1 MEASAVQ
8 NSRWKA
14 AGAEVHEAL
23 RDARISAVMHAVEKV
38 DAALIADEYAVFAA
52 ALAPELVGNNPGN
65 IVAASAVV
73 RQLNADGKIS
83 YSQYE
88 RLIEHASLRGD
99 MVLLMGEEIVVP
111 KGHNPLAGQTVR
123 RRFTELWRPEGE
135 KWLLTARQATV
146 VR

>member
-1 MEASAVQ
+1 MQ

-14 AGAEVHEAL
+14 AGPEVHEAL
-23 RDARISAVMHAVEKV
+23 RDDKIAAVMRAVEKV

-52 ALAPELVGNNPGN
+52 ALAPELVVNNPVN
-65 IVAASAVV
+65 VVAQRGVV
-73 RQLNADGKIS
+73 AQLNADGKIS

-111 KGHNPLAGQTVR
+111 KGHNPLAGQTVH

-135 KWLLTARQATV
+135 KWLLSARQATI

>member
-1 MEASAVQ
+1 MQ

-14 AGAEVHEAL
+14 ANSEVQAAVLDEKIA
-23 RDARISAVMHAVEKV
+23 AVMRAIEKV
-38 DAALIADEYAVFAA
+38 DAALIADEYTVFAA
-52 ALAPELVGNNPGN
+52 ALAPELVVNNPVN
-65 IVAASAVV
+65 IVASRAVV
-73 RQLNADGKIS
+73 AQLNADGKIS

-111 KGHNPLAGQTVR
+111 KGQNPLAGQTVR
-123 RRFTELWRPEGE
+123 RRFTELWRPEGAA
-135 KWLLTARQATV
+135 WLLSARQATV

>member
-1 MEASAVQ
+1 MQ

-14 AGAEVHEAL
+14 ANPEVQAAVL
-23 RDARISAVMHAVEKV
+23 DDRIAAVMQAIEKV
-38 DAALIADEYAVFAA
+38 DAALVADEYTVFAA
-52 ALAPELVGNNPGN
+52 ALAPELVVNNPVN
-65 IVAASAVV
+65 IVAPSTMV

-99 MVLLMGEEIVVP
+99 MVLLMGEETVVP
-111 KGHNPLAGQTVR
+111 KGQNPLAGQTVR

-135 KWLLTARQATV
+135 RWLLTARQATI

>member
-1 MEASAVQ
+1 VQ

-14 AGAEVHEAL
+14 ANPEVQAAVLDE
-23 RDARISAVMHAVEKV
+23 RIAAVMHAIEKV

-52 ALAPELVGNNPGN
+52 ALAPELVVNNPVN
-65 IVAASAVV
+65 IVATQRRG

-99 MVLLMGEEIVVP
+99 MVLLMGEETVVP
-111 KGHNPLAGQTVR
+111 KGQNPLAGQTVR

-135 KWLLTARQATV
+135 RWLLSSAAGDHRTV
-146 VR
+146 S

>member
-1 MEASAVQ
+1 MQ

-14 AGAEVHEAL
+14 ANPEVQAAVL
-23 RDARISAVMHAVEKV
+23 DDRIAAVMQAIEKV
-38 DAALIADEYAVFAA
+38 DAALVADEYAVFAA
-52 ALAPELVGNNPGN
+52 ALAPELVVNNPVN
-65 IVAASAVV
+65 IVAPSTMV

-88 RLIEHASLRGD
+88 RLIEHASLRGE
-99 MVLLMGEEIVVP
+99 MVLLMGEETVVP
-111 KGHNPLAGQTVR
+111 KGQNPLAGQTVR

-135 KWLLTARQATV
+135 RWLLTARQATI

>member
-1 MEASAVQ
+1 MQ

-14 AGAEVHEAL
+14 AGPEVHEAL
-23 RDARISAVMHAVEKV
+23 RDAKIAAVMHAVEKV

-52 ALAPELVGNNPGN
+52 ALAPELVVNNPGN

-73 RQLNADGKIS
+73 RQLNADGKIA

-88 RLIEHASLRGD
+88 RVIEHAGLRGE
-99 MVLLMGEEIVVP
+99 MVLLMGEETVVP
-111 KGHNPLAGQTVR
+111 KPPNPLAGQTVH

-135 KWLLTARQATV
+135 TWLLTARQATV

>member
-1 MEASAVQ
+1 MQ

-14 AGAEVHEAL
+14 ANPEVQAAVL
-23 RDARISAVMHAVEKV
+23 DDRIAAVMQAIEKV
-38 DAALIADEYAVFAA
+38 DAALVADEYAVFAA
-52 ALAPELVGNNPGN
+52 ALAPELVVNNPVN
-65 IVAASAVV
+65 IVAPSTMV

-99 MVLLMGEEIVVP
+99 MVLLMGEETVVP
-111 KGHNPLAGQTVR
+111 KGQNPLAGQTVR

-135 KWLLTARQATV
+135 RWLLTARQATI

>member
-1 MEASAVQ
+1 MQ

-14 AGAEVHEAL
+14 ANPEVQAAVLDEKIA
-23 RDARISAVMHAVEKV
+23 AVMYAIEKV

-52 ALAPELVGNNPGN
+52 ALAPELVVNNPVN
-65 IVAASAVV
+65 IVAPSALV
-73 RQLNADGKIS
+73 RQLNADGRIS

-99 MVLLMGEEIVVP
+99 MVLLMGEETVVP
-111 KGHNPLAGQTVR
+111 KGQNPLAGQTVR

-135 KWLLTARQATV
+135 KWLLTARQATI

>member
-1 MEASAVQ
+1 MQ

-14 AGAEVHEAL
+14 AGADVHEAL
-23 RDARISAVMHAVEKV
+23 RDARIAAVMHAVEKV
-38 DAALIADEYAVFAA
+38 DAALVADEYVVFAA
-52 ALAPELVGNNPGN
+52 ALAPELVVNNPGN

-73 RQLNADGKIS
+73 RQLNADGKIA

-88 RLIEHASLRGD
+88 RLLEHASLRGE
-99 MVLLMGEEIVVP
+99 MVLLMGGETVVP
-111 KGHNPLAGQTVR
+111 RPPNPLAGQTVH

-135 KWLLTARQATV
+135 TWLLTARQATV